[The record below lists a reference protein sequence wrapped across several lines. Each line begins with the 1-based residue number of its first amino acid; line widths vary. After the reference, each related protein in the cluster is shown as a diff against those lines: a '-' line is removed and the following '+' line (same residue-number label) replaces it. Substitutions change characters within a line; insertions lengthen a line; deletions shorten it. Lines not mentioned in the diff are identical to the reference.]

1 MKDNLQF
8 ALILGLFAY
17 VIFLQQCKQGSS
29 WSNEQEFRADTAI
42 VMDTI
47 LPAPVIV
54 QMPRQAVPKPMI
66 IYVDSFKNVVESE
79 LIDTSKHMAAQ
90 FYKDSLED
98 NNLTLYYESLV
109 DGELLNNDLH
119 YKLKIPKQITKTIRI
134 NTPVPMPTNGLFLN
148 AGVGGNVNTFS
159 SLTVGLQFVSK
170 KGWAL
175 GYDYDVLQN
184 VHQVRLGVRLLPFK
198 KMKRQVR

>member
-1 MKDNLQF
+1 MKDKLQF

-29 WSNEQEFRADTAI
+29 LSNQQTIRMDTTI
-42 VMDTI
+42 VLDTI

-54 QMPRQAVPKPMI
+54 QLPRQAVPEPRI
-66 IYVDSFKNVVESE
+66 IYVDSFRNIVESE
-79 LIDTSKHMAAQ
+79 LIDTSKHVATKL
-90 FYKDSLED
+90 YKDSLED
-98 NNLTLYYESLV
+98 DNLTLYYESLV
-109 DGELLNNDLH
+109 DGQLLQNELD

-148 AGVGGNVNTFS
+148 AGVGGNINSFS
-159 SLTVGLQFVSK
+159 SVTLGLQFVSK

-175 GYDYDVLQN
+175 GYDYDVLQK

-198 KMKRQVR
+198 KRKQ

>member
-17 VIFLQQCKQGSS
+17 VIFLQQCKHRSS
-29 WSNEQEFRADTAI
+29 LSNQQEFKADTTI
-42 VMDTI
+42 VIDTI

-54 QMPRQAVPKPMI
+54 QMTRQVIPEPI
-66 IYVDSFKNVVESE
+66 VIYVDSSQKRVPFSLVN
-79 LIDTSKHMAAQ
+79 TSKHTAAKL
-90 FYKDSLED
+90 YKDSLED
-98 NNLTLYYESLV
+98 ENLTLYYESLV
-109 DGELLNNDLH
+109 DGKLLQNNLD

-148 AGVGGNVNTFS
+148 AGVGGNVNAFS

-184 VHQVRLGVRLLPFK
+184 VHQVRLGIRLLPFRK
-198 KMKRQVR
+198 KK

>member
-1 MKDNLQF
+1 MKDNVQF

-29 WSNEQEFRADTAI
+29 SSNQHEFKADTTI
-42 VMDTI
+42 VIDTI
-47 LPAPVIV
+47 LPAPVII
-54 QMPRQAVPKPMI
+54 QMTRQVIPQPI
-66 IYVDSFKNVVESE
+66 VIYVDSFRKRVPISLV
-79 LIDTSKHMAAQ
+79 DTNKHTAAKL
-90 FYKDSLED
+90 YKDSLED
-98 NNLTLYYESLV
+98 ENLTLYYESLV
-109 DGELLNNDLH
+109 EGKLLNNVLN

-198 KMKRQVR
+198 KMKNR

>member
-1 MKDNLQF
+1 MKDKLQF

-17 VIFLQQCKQGSS
+17 VIFLQQCKQESS
-29 WSNEQEFRADTAI
+29 LSNEHKFRADTTI
-42 VMDTI
+42 VLDTI

-54 QMPRQAVPKPMI
+54 QLPRQVVPEPRI
-66 IYVDSFKNVVESE
+66 IYVDSSRNIVPQNA
-79 LIDTSKHMAAQ
+79 IDTAQHMATKL
-90 FYKDSLED
+90 YKDSLED
-98 NNLTLYYESLV
+98 DNLTVYYESLV
-109 DGELLNNDLH
+109 DGQLLQNELD

-148 AGVGGNVNTFS
+148 AGVGGNINSFS
-159 SLTVGLQFVSK
+159 SVTLGLQFVSK

-198 KMKRQVR
+198 KRKQ

>member
-1 MKDNLQF
+1 MKDKLQF

-29 WSNEQEFRADTAI
+29 LSNQQTIRMDTTI
-42 VMDTI
+42 VLDTI

-54 QMPRQAVPKPMI
+54 QLPRQVVPEPRI
-66 IYVDSFKNVVESE
+66 IYVDSFQNRIKSE
-79 LIDTSKHMAAQ
+79 FVDTAQHMATKLYQ
-90 FYKDSLED
+90 DSLED
-98 NNLTLYYESLV
+98 DNLTVYYESLV
-109 DGELLNNDLH
+109 DGQLLQNHLD

-134 NTPVPMPTNGLFLN
+134 NTPVPTPSNGLFLN
-148 AGVGGNVNTFS
+148 AGVGGNVNAFS
-159 SLTVGLQFVSK
+159 SLTVGLQFVSQ

-175 GYDYDVLQN
+175 GYDYDVLQK

-198 KMKRQVR
+198 KRKQ

>member
-1 MKDNLQF
+1 MKDKLQF

-29 WSNEQEFRADTAI
+29 LSNQQPIRMDTTI
-42 VMDTI
+42 VLDTI

-54 QMPRQAVPKPMI
+54 QLPRQVIPEPRI
-66 IYVDSFKNVVESE
+66 IYVDSSRNIVPQNA
-79 LIDTSKHMAAQ
+79 IDTTQHIATKLYQ
-90 FYKDSLED
+90 DSLED
-98 NNLTLYYESLV
+98 DNLTVYYESLV
-109 DGELLNNDLH
+109 DGQLLQNHLD

-134 NTPVPMPTNGLFLN
+134 NTPVPIPSNGLFLN
-148 AGVGGNVNTFS
+148 AGVGGNVNAFS
-159 SLTVGLQFVSK
+159 SLTVGLQFVSQ

-198 KMKRQVR
+198 KRK

>member
-29 WSNEQEFRADTAI
+29 WSNEQKFRADTTI

-54 QMPRQAVPKPMI
+54 QLPPQMIPEPRI

-79 LIDTSKHMAAQ
+79 LIDTSKHIAAQ
-90 FYKDSLED
+90 LYKDSLED
-98 NNLTLYYESLV
+98 DNLTLYYESLV
-109 DGELLNNDLH
+109 DGQLLNNDLH

-198 KMKRQVR
+198 KKRQIR

>member
-1 MKDNLQF
+1 MKDNVQF

-29 WSNEQEFRADTAI
+29 LSNQQEFKADTTI
-42 VMDTI
+42 VIDTI

-54 QMPRQAVPKPMI
+54 QMTRQVIPEPMV
-66 IYVDSFKNVVESE
+66 IYVDSSQKRVPISLV
-79 LIDTSKHMAAQ
+79 DTSKHTAAKL
-90 FYKDSLED
+90 YKDSLED
-98 NNLTLYYESLV
+98 ENLTLYYESLV
-109 DGELLNNDLH
+109 DGKLLQNNLD
-119 YKLKIPKQITKTIRI
+119 YKLKIPKLITKTIRI
-134 NTPVPMPTNGLFLN
+134 NTPVPMPSNGLFLN
-148 AGVGGNVNTFS
+148 AGVGGNVNAFS

-184 VHQVRLGVRLLPFK
+184 VHQVRLGIRLLPFK
-198 KMKRQVR
+198 KMKNR

>member
-1 MKDNLQF
+1 
-8 ALILGLFAY
+8 
-17 VIFLQQCKQGSS
+17 
-29 WSNEQEFRADTAI
+29 
-42 VMDTI
+42 I
-47 LPAPVIV
+47 LPAPIIV
-54 QMPRQAVPKPMI
+54 HLPRQIVPEPII
-66 IYVDSFKNVVESE
+66 IYLDSFQKRVPISLV
-79 LIDTSKHMAAQ
+79 DTNKHTAAKL
-90 FYKDSLED
+90 YKDSLED
-98 NNLTLYYESLV
+98 ENLTLYYESLV
-109 DGELLNNDLH
+109 EGKLLNNVLN

-198 KMKRQVR
+198 KVRR

>member
-1 MKDNLQF
+1 MKDKLQF

-29 WSNEQEFRADTAI
+29 LSNQQPIRMDTTI
-42 VMDTI
+42 VLDTI

-54 QMPRQAVPKPMI
+54 QLPRQVIPEPRI
-66 IYVDSFKNVVESE
+66 IYVDSSRNIVPQNA
-79 LIDTSKHMAAQ
+79 IDTTQHIATKLYQ
-90 FYKDSLED
+90 DSLED
-98 NNLTLYYESLV
+98 DNLTVYYESLV
-109 DGELLNNDLH
+109 DGQLLQNHLD

-134 NTPVPMPTNGLFLN
+134 NTPVPIPSNGLFLN
-148 AGVGGNVNTFS
+148 AGVGGNVNAFS
-159 SLTVGLQFVSK
+159 SLTVGLQFVSQ

-175 GYDYDVLQN
+175 GYDYDVLQK

-198 KMKRQVR
+198 KRKQ

>member
-29 WSNEQEFRADTAI
+29 WSNEQEFRADTTI

-54 QMPRQAVPKPMI
+54 QLPRQAVPKPMI

-90 FYKDSLED
+90 LYKDSLED
-98 NNLTLYYESLV
+98 DNLTLYYESLV
-109 DGELLNNDLH
+109 DGQLLQNKLN

-148 AGVGGNVNTFS
+148 TGVGGNVNTFS

-198 KMKRQVR
+198 KKRQIR